1 MRLIFLGP
9 PGAGKG
15 TQAEKISKE
24 FELPHVST
32 GDIFRKALKE
42 GTELGLKAK
51 NYMDKG
57 LLVPDD
63 VVVAIVEER
72 LKQED
77 CEKGFILDGFPRTV
91 PQAEALDMSMKELNR
106 SIDHVINISV
116 SKEELIERLTGRRV
130 CSKCGASFHIKYNT
144 PKEEGVCDIC
154 GGELIQRDD
163 DRIETVNERLNVYNE
178 QTQPLIEYY
187 KQKKLLRTVDGEKG
201 IDKVFEEIS
210 KILRGDSK

>member
-91 PQAEALDMSMKELNR
+91 PQAEALDMSMKALNR

-130 CSKCGASFHIKYNT
+130 CSKCGATFHLKYNA
-144 PKEEGVCDIC
+144 PKEEGICDVC

-163 DRIETVNERLNVYNE
+163 DKIETVNERLNVYNE

-210 KILRGDSK
+210 EILRGDSK